1 MPNGDQIYE
10 KQLSAAYWFVTHK
23 LLLKNILVVSL
34 IVLNMGLISFDL
46 YLVINNLVI
55 GDKDYQAILSNLIN
69 LNPDLAALRQNK
81 LPAALQISNLRTLAN
96 SQGFDIMADLNNP
109 NPKWTA
115 TFNYQFKI
123 GDKLTPIKSGF
134 IFPAEK
140 KMIFNLAI
148 ENGNLAS
155 EAVLSNIKWT
165 KEINFL
171 TLNQNR
177 FKFDISNV
185 KFIPSAELGVGEK
198 ISVNRVSFD
207 VANQSAFNYNNVI
220 FILLLNNSNQ
230 VVAINQVASGN
241 FFSGKTL
248 SLESTFFQK
257 LPRIDNVQVIPE
269 VNILEPSVFLKY

>member
-123 GDKLTPIKSGF
+123 GDIVRPWLLDKTISPFRIKDIRRTPSG
-134 IFPAEK
+134 
-140 KMIFNLAI
+140 
-148 ENGNLAS
+148 
-155 EAVLSNIKWT
+155 
-165 KEINFL
+165 
-171 TLNQNR
+171 
-177 FKFDISNV
+177 D
-185 KFIPSAELGVGEK
+185 
-198 ISVNRVSFD
+198 
-207 VANQSAFNYNNVI
+207 
-220 FILLLNNSNQ
+220 ILLQEIGGIGFHEEYCLK
-230 VVAINQVASGN
+230 V
-241 FFSGKTL
+241 K
-248 SLESTFFQK
+248 
-257 LPRIDNVQVIPE
+257 IDQ
-269 VNILEPSVFLKY
+269 